1 MTTQTLVATRF
12 AQSATHRRRLLNL
25 PWMLLLMVA
34 LWVTG
39 IVLAVRGP
47 LPAEPVLLVL
57 FGVGLIGVATL
68 LARRAAAAAEQAP
81 GVTTGG
87 D

>member
-12 AQSATHRRRLLNL
+12 PESAARKRRLLNL
-25 PWMLLLMVA
+25 PWMLFLMAA

-39 IVLAVRGP
+39 VALALRGP
-47 LPAEPVLLVL
+47 APAEPVLLVL
-57 FGVGLIGVATL
+57 FGAGLIGAASV
-68 LARRAAAAAEQAP
+68 LARRAASTAEADKT
-81 GVTTGG
+81 VTTGG